1 MQNNIE
7 GIVRIESSA
16 MCSRGAA
23 GAMRYS
29 RRAQMRISMR
39 TGKSFYVTNNLCFL
53 VLNKFDFFEDGG
65 CGRGRKESF
74 GRIRK
79 RVA

>member
-1 MQNNIE
+1 MQNNFE
-7 GIVRIESSA
+7 GGRAGIESNA
-16 MCSRGAA
+16 MCRGA

-39 TGKSFYVTNNLCFL
+39 TGKSFYVTNNLFFL

>member
-1 MQNNIE
+1 
-7 GIVRIESSA
+7 
-16 MCSRGAA
+16 
-23 GAMRYS
+23 
-29 RRAQMRISMR
+29 MRISMR
-39 TGKSFYVTNNLCFL
+39 TGKSFYVTNNLFFL